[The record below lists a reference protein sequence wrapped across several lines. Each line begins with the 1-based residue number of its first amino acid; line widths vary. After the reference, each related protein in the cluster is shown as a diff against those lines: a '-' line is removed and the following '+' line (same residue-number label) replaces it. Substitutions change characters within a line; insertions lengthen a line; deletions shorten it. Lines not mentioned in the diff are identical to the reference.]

1 MALKKDIQV
10 NQSMIYLLYFYPKYV
25 NTIKKFIKV
34 LLKVI
39 MELKIIEDLKE
50 LNKI

>member
-25 NTIKKFIKV
+25 NTIKNIYKSLTKGDNG
-34 LLKVI
+34 
-39 MELKIIEDLKE
+39 IE
-50 LNKI
+50 NN